1 MFKEVWT
8 DGRVASIDALM
19 APSCIVH
26 GLGGGEMRGPDAFK
40 PFHSAYRNAFPDVKI
55 TIDDM
60 VADGDI
66 VAARWSGLL
75 RTAGMAWDSSDR
87 QTGPAERHDLHPD

>member
-1 MFKEVWT
+1 
-8 DGRVASIDALM
+8 
-19 APSCIVH
+19 
-26 GLGGGEMRGPDAFK
+26 MRGPDAFK

-66 VAARWSGLL
+66 VAARWSG
-75 RTAGMAWDSSDR
+75 TATHSGDGLGFPATGKQVRLSGMTFTRIENGRLVEGWNTFDQLSML
-87 QTGPAERHDLHPD
+87 QQLGVVNLPG